1 MRKILVTLGAVLAV
15 GAAITYIPTIINA
28 EQQETPAPAYAKW
41 GRVAMEHAKS
51 KYPNASI
58 IDYLHIGREMNDEKT
73 TETFKLW
80 LKEGDRE
87 FGLYLH
93 ITFSTKSEQILEV
106 KEQETDK

>member
-1 MRKILVTLGAVLAV
+1 MRKILFVMGAVLAV
-15 GAAITYIPTIINA
+15 GAAVTYIPTIMNA
-28 EQQETPAPAYAKW
+28 EQQSAATPAYAKW
-41 GRVAMEHAKS
+41 GKVAMEQAKS

-58 IDYLHIGREMNDEKT
+58 IDYLHIGREMNSDTT

-93 ITFSTKSEQILEV
+93 ITFSTKNEEIIEI
-106 KEQETDK
+106 KEQEASK